1 MILSMTGYGK
11 AECTYSQKR
20 ISVEIKTLN
29 SKHLDANVRLPNSYK
44 GKDIGIRQ
52 RLSQALK
59 RGKIDCSFNLE
70 TLDSQ
75 KDVTLNTDVIKSYYV
90 SLKTIADELGN
101 KDELMSVVMRL
112 PHVINSEAEDIDEDE
127 WRQIESVLEQAITAV
142 NEFRK
147 AEGQTLKLDFEQRI
161 AIIRKHLVDVEIIEK
176 ERIQAIQS
184 NITEQLNNLKLN
196 VDENRFEQEMIYYLE
211 KLDITEEITRLNIH
225 LDYFLEVMSSTLSQG
240 KKLGFIA
247 QEIGRE
253 INTIGSK
260 ANNAAMQKLVVQMK
274 DELEKIKEQLLNVL

>member
-59 RGKIDCSFNLE
+59 RGKIDCSFYLE

>member
-11 AECTYSQKR
+11 AECAYSQKR

-29 SKHLDANVRLPNSYK
+29 SKHFDANVRLSNSYR

-59 RGKIDCSFNLE
+59 RGKIDCSFLIE

-75 KDVTLNTDVIKSYYV
+75 KDVTLNTDVIKSYYHA
-90 SLKTIADELGN
+90 LKTMSDELGN

-112 PHVINSEAEDIDEDE
+112 PHVINSDVVDIDEDE
-127 WRQIESVLEQAITAV
+127 WKQIESVLEQAITAV

-161 AIIRKHLVDVEIIEK
+161 AIIRKHLVDVESIEK
-176 ERIQAIQS
+176 ERILAIQS